1 MSDEKKSGPSSP
13 AVSHD
18 EHAKYLEVHNGE
30 GSSSD
35 SEHKYETKAYEE
47 HGPGIDHHIPQD
59 EVVQAEA
66 ELWWS
71 KTRHFL
77 REPLSE
83 FFGVFILIL
92 FGDGW
97 VLH

>member
-1 MSDEKKSGPSSP
+1 MSQKKKSITSSP
-13 AVSHD
+13 AISHD
-18 EHAKYLEVHNGE
+18 EHAKHFELDGGE
-30 GSSSD
+30 GISSG
-35 SEHKYETKAYEE
+35 SEDKAYEE

-59 EVVQAEA
+59 DAVQAEP

-71 KTRHFL
+71 KTRHYF

-92 FGDGW
+92 FGDG
-97 VLH
+97 

>member
-1 MSDEKKSGPSSP
+1 MSEEKKIGPSSP
-13 AVSHD
+13 AISHD
-18 EHAKYLEVHNGE
+18 EHAQHLNGE

-35 SEHKYETKAYEE
+35 GEKPYEE

-59 EVVQAEA
+59 EVIQAEP

-71 KTRHFL
+71 KTRHVI
-77 REPLSE
+77 REPLAE

-92 FGDGW
+92 FGDG
-97 VLH
+97 

>member
-1 MSDEKKSGPSSP
+1 MSEKDIKTRPTSP
-13 AVSHD
+13 AISHD
-18 EHAKYLEVHNGE
+18 EHAKHLNNGE

-35 SEHKYETKAYEE
+35 SEHKPYEE

-59 EVVQAEA
+59 EVVQAKT

-71 KTRHFL
+71 KTRHVL
-77 REPLSE
+77 REPLAE

-92 FGDGW
+92 FGDG
-97 VLH
+97 

>member
-1 MSDEKKSGPSSP
+1 MSDEKAIKSGPSSP
-13 AVSHD
+13 AISHD
-18 EHAKYLEVHNGE
+18 EHAKHLNGE

-35 SEHKYETKAYEE
+35 SEHKPYAE

-59 EVVQAEA
+59 DVVQAEP

-71 KTRHFL
+71 RTRHVI
-77 REPLSE
+77 REPLAE

-92 FGDGW
+92 FGDG
-97 VLH
+97 